1 MLLTIITWLGTKQ
14 TGKDKKTLPCPLT
27 LSVVLTNKNKQMN
40 LDNIIAYESGELNDM
55 QTLEL
60 FSELIATG
68 FAWSLQG
75 HYGRTASA
83 LIDRGLIT
91 SEGQITE
98 EAYELINQ

>member
-1 MLLTIITWLGTKQ
+1 MSPMWTKGLNVVSQ
-14 TGKDKKTLPCPLT
+14 PDRVPLNQLNKT
-27 LSVVLTNKNKQMN
+27 KMN
-40 LDNIIAYESGELNDM
+40 VDNIIAYESGELNDM

-98 EAYELINQ
+98 EAMELINQ

>member
-1 MLLTIITWLGTKQ
+1 MWTKGLNVVSQ
-14 TGKDKKTLPCPLT
+14 PDRVPLNQLNKTKMNVDK
-27 LSVVLTNKNKQMN
+27 
-40 LDNIIAYESGELNDM
+40 IIAYESGELNDM

-60 FSELIATG
+60 FAELIAEGGT
-68 FAWSLQG
+68 AWSLQG

>member
-1 MLLTIITWLGTKQ
+1 MSPIWTKGLNVVSQ
-14 TGKDKKTLPCPLT
+14 PDRVPLNQLNKT
-27 LSVVLTNKNKQMN
+27 KMN
-40 LDNIIAYESGELNDM
+40 VDNIIAYESGELNDM

-68 FAWSLQG
+68 SAWSLQG

-91 SEGQITE
+91 TDGQITE
-98 EAYELINQ
+98 YAWEIINQ